1 MQGGADEGHHDKSA
15 VWKVKKGNCIRSTFQ
30 FSTSSLIVD
39 WWPTPSTSRQ
49 MQFLKPGVR

>member
-49 MQFLKPGVR
+49 FLKPGVR